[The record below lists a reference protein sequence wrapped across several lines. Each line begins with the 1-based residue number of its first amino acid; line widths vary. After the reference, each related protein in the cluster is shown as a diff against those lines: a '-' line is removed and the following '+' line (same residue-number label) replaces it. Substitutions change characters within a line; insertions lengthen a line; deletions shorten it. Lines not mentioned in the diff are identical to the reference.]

1 MRAERL
7 HEKVMAEADRAY
19 EVKYEKQTEEIIRR
33 NMTKPESKIQ
43 QHRKTLAATVHKRSL
58 VETELKLQQEIA
70 VQSERLTKAALA
82 LKEANLTAEE
92 KRKRDA
98 ETPTG
103 CHSLLAL
110 VW

>member
-1 MRAERL
+1 
-7 HEKVMAEADRAY
+7 
-19 EVKYEKQTEEIIRR
+19 VKYEKQTEEIIRR

-98 ETPTG
+98 ETG
-103 CHSLLAL
+103 RVQRLLAKTVCPEL
-110 VW
+110 SPSWREEATAFFHRKR